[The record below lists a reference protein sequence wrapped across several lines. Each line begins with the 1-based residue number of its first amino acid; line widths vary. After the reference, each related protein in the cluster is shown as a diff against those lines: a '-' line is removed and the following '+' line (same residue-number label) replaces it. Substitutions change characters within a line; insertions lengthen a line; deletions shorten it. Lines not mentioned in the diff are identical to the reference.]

1 MEKML
6 LLSGALMA
14 PVLVFAQQSVANPAV
29 PVPAVSYQ
37 SAFANTPTGVET
49 RSVDW
54 RAANAEVGQ
63 FSRGH
68 VDILKWEQGQAS
80 RRAEPP
86 VPVSAP
92 GAVKP

>member
-6 LLSGALMA
+6 LLLGALTS
-14 PVLVFAQQSVANPAV
+14 PVLVFAQQSVANPSV

-37 SAFANTPTGVET
+37 SVFVNTPTGVET
-49 RSVDW
+49 QSVDW
-54 RAANAEVGQ
+54 KAANAEVGQ
-63 FSRGH
+63 FTRGH

-80 RRAEPP
+80 RRADLP